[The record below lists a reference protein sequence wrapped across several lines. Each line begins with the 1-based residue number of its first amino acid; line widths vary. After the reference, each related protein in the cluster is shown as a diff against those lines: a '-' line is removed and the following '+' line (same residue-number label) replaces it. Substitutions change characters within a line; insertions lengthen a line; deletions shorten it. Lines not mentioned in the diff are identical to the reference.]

1 MRLQSSIAIF
11 LILSLLKNVHS
22 KSLIIEVPHDDEEAL
37 AFRLIHV
44 NDIHA
49 HFDPIN
55 EITGRCNAEQAENE
69 KCYGGVA
76 RLKTAVDQIRN
87 MEPKMESLFL
97 NAGDYYQVH
106 YLCKKKKSKYSSKN
120 KTTTSFSNLHF
131 I

>member
-11 LILSLLKNVHS
+11 FILLKNVHS
-22 KSLIIEVPHDDEEAL
+22 KSLTIEVPHDDVEAL
-37 AFRLIHV
+37 SFRLIHV

-55 EITGRCNAEQAENE
+55 EITGRCNAEQAENGN
-69 KCYGGVA
+69 CFGGVA

-97 NAGDYYQVH
+97 NAGDYYQVY
-106 YLCKKKKSKYSSKN
+106 YLCKK
-120 KTTTSFSNLHF
+120 

>member
-1 MRLQSSIAIF
+1 MRNIAIF
-11 LILSLLKNVHS
+11 FILSLLKNVHS
-22 KSLIIEVPHDDEEAL
+22 KSLTIEVPHDDVEDL
-37 AFRLIHV
+37 SFRLIHV

-55 EITGRCNAEQAENE
+55 EITGRCNAEQAENRN
-69 KCYGGVA
+69 CFGGVA

-106 YLCKKKKSKYSSKN
+106 YFCKKKKKK
-120 KTTTSFSNLHF
+120 K

>member
-11 LILSLLKNVHS
+11 FILLKIVHS
-22 KSLIIEVPHDDEEAL
+22 KSLTIEVPHDDVEAL
-37 AFRLIHV
+37 SLRLIHV

-55 EITGRCNAEQAENE
+55 EITGRCNAEQAANEN
-69 KCYGGVA
+69 CFGGVA

-106 YLCKKKKSKYSSKN
+106 
-120 KTTTSFSNLHF
+120 
-131 I
+131 

>member
-106 YLCKKKKSKYSSKN
+106 LHYFCKKRSKI
-120 KTTTSFSNLHF
+120 F
-131 I
+131 

>member
-11 LILSLLKNVHS
+11 FILSLLKNVHL
-22 KSLIIEVPHDDEEAL
+22 KSLTIEVPHDDEEAL

-55 EITGRCNAEQAENE
+55 EITGRCNAEQAENG
-69 KCYGGVA
+69 KCFGGVA
-76 RLKTAVDQIRN
+76 RLKTAVDEIKN

-106 YLCKKKKSKYSSKN
+106 LHYFCKKRSKI
-120 KTTTSFSNLHF
+120 F
-131 I
+131 